1 MSPRFVSWFRCP
13 LQSFRFARTIAS
25 DAPSVVSSPAAE
37 LTFLYDGAC
46 PLCLREVRFLRRRDH
61 HHRIHFVD
69 VDADDYDP
77 SLWAGI
83 SYRAAMTRIH
93 AIRNDG
99 SVLTDVAVFRECY
112 RLIGMGWLYAP
123 TTWPVLSGWV
133 DRFYGL
139 WAAQRLRLTGRCE
152 LNSLCDCRK
161 QSTV

>member
-99 SVLTDVAVFRECY
+99 SVLTDVAVFRERY

-139 WAAQRLRLTGRCE
+139 WAAQRLRLTGRCD